1 MMATVNIERSFLQS
15 TQYGWWCYL
24 SINKETMGLG
34 MPWEKEYG
42 YAQAVKVGDTIY
54 GNKFRVT
61 NDTVQNLV
69 SFR

>member
-1 MMATVNIERSFLQS
+1 MNID
-15 TQYGWWCYL
+15 
-24 SINKETMGLG
+24 KETISFP

-42 YAQAVKVGDTIY
+42 YAKAVKVGDIIY
-54 GNKFRVT
+54 DNKFRVT